1 MAERCRVIAVCGHEA
16 AYGRASAE
24 LGGPD
29 VIVVPN
35 GRELFRTV
43 VGLSRRGEASC
54 VVPMTLGRDPELVA
68 ETARTLRAVPDEERA
83 GTVLAEPF
91 GTAQH
96 LVGWLRGAARRV
108 PTADALLVTAPSGGP
123 FEDAELYRVASLVR
137 SYGNHALVEV
147 ALTGGDP
154 GLAQGVR
161 RCVSLGAARVVV
173 LPAAF
178 VVPEA
183 PDVPDAQVAVAGPP
197 LARSALRRV
206 LAERAADA
214 LRRRHERGDDG
225 IAAGLGA
232 ADNHGH
238 HHTHPPGT
246 GHEHAPG
253 HGHAAGH
260 GHDHGH
266 DHLHEHPHPQTLGAG
281 HVLRSSA

>member
-1 MAERCRVIAVCGHEA
+1 M
-16 AYGRASAE
+16 
-24 LGGPD
+24 
-29 VIVVPN
+29 
-35 GRELFRTV
+35 
-43 VGLSRRGEASC
+43 
-54 VVPMTLGRDPELVA
+54 
-68 ETARTLRAVPDEERA
+68 
-83 GTVLAEPF
+83 
-91 GTAQH
+91 
-96 LVGWLRGAARRV
+96 
-108 PTADALLVTAPSGGP
+108 
-123 FEDAELYRVASLVR
+123 
-137 SYGNHALVEV
+137 
-147 ALTGGDP
+147 
-154 GLAQGVR
+154 
-161 RCVSLGAARVVV
+161 SLGAARVVV

-183 PDVPDAQVAVAGPP
+183 PDLPDAQVAVAGPP
-197 LARSALRRV
+197 PARSALRRV

-260 GHDHGH
+260 GHDH
-266 DHLHEHPHPQTLGAG
+266 LHENPHPQTLGAG